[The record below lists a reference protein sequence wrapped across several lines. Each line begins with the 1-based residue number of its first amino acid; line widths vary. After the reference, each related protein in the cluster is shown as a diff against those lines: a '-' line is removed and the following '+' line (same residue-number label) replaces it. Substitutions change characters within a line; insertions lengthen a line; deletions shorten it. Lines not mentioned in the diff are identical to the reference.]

1 MTDLTPIFNAV
12 IALVAALVSAFVIPW
27 VKRNTTAQEREDF
40 LRWVEIAVAA
50 AEQLFHATQGA
61 EKKKYVIAFLEEK
74 GFEFGFATYW
84 NANIMTELTDGRV
97 EIANIQDPES
107 LEYFKWS
114 SPVKYYQ
121 EDYHQGPVFL
131 LLTTEEATEY
141 GKAKVLRAGEKLY
154 EDDHYV
160 VYLYG
165 SREELMS
172 HAEER

>member
-74 GFEFGFATYW
+74 GFVLSEEEL
-84 NANIMTELTDGRV
+84 NAAIEG
-97 EIANIQDPES
+97 A
-107 LEYFKWS
+107 
-114 SPVKYYQ
+114 
-121 EDYHQGPVFL
+121 
-131 LLTTEEATEY
+131 
-141 GKAKVLRAGEKLY
+141 VLRLHRELEAAG
-154 EDDHYV
+154 
-160 VYLYG
+160 
-165 SREELMS
+165 
-172 HAEER
+172 

>member
-1 MTDLTPIFNAV
+1 MA
-12 IALVAALVSAFVIPW
+12 
-27 VKRNTTAQEREDF
+27 
-40 LRWVEIAVAA
+40 
-50 AEQLFHATQGA
+50 
-61 EKKKYVIAFLEEK
+61 AFLEEK